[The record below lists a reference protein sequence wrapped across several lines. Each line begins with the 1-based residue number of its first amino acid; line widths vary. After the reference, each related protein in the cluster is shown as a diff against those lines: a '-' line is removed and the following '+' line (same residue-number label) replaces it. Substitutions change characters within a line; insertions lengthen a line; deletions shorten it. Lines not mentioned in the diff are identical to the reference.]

1 MFSSKINF
9 KQNSNSTKDFF
20 IDGKESPKLLN
31 ILKNSNI
38 QNNQNYFKNNDYHN
52 QQVIKIANHL
62 IKTFFN
68 NKFPNILISNP
79 TFNNSTNKSIISL
92 FYYGNNN
99 ININNNTN
107 KKFSKVSKVLFTNKE
122 IMSLS
127 EVLSQ
132 LFEKEVSINLTRVH
146 YPYMNSTIL
155 AQYLIKNAT
164 TNTFLHFSEAILTYP
179 SLSPDTYG
187 TVDKDGSYVLP
198 SYITSISLELSGRLV
213 TEQQIPRVT
222 KKSSRISNPN
232 INSGSNLS
240 NSGVNSESMNIV
252 LVDYGKFTHKNE
264 LGSFTLKVW
273 ISSIQTMIN

>member
-1 MFSSKINF
+1 MFPSKSY
-9 KQNSNSTKDFF
+9 KQDFNKHSL
-20 IDGKESPKLLN
+20 IDSKKPNKLLT
-31 ILKNSNI
+31 ILKNNTI
-38 QNNQNYFKNNDYHN
+38 QNNHSFFKNNDYHN
-52 QQVIKIANHL
+52 QKIIKVANHL

-68 NKFPNILISNP
+68 NKFPNVLISNP
-79 TFNNSTNKSIISL
+79 IFNNSTNKSIISL
-92 FYYGNNN
+92 FYYGNSIVNN
-99 ININNNTN
+99 TTN
-107 KKFSKVSKVLFTNKE
+107 KKSSKIVFTNKD
-122 IMSLS
+122 IISLS
-127 EVLSQ
+127 EVLSE
-132 LFEKEVSINLTRVH
+132 LFEKEVTINLTRVH
-146 YPYMNSTIL
+146 YPYINSTIL

-187 TVDKDGSYVLP
+187 TVNEDGSYVLP

-232 INSGSNLS
+232 INSSSNLS
-240 NSGVNSESMNIV
+240 NSGVDSESINIV

-273 ISSIQTMIN
+273 ISSIQSYLR

>member
-1 MFSSKINF
+1 MFSTNSKSY
-9 KQNSNSTKDFF
+9 KDNSNKQHFKESTK
-20 IDGKESPKLLN
+20 LLT
-31 ILKNSNI
+31 IHKNNTI
-38 QNNQNYFKNNDYHN
+38 QNNQNFFKNNDYHN
-52 QQVIKIANHL
+52 QQIIKIANHL

-79 TFNNSTNKSIISL
+79 IFNNSTNKSIISL
-92 FYYGNNN
+92 FYYGNN
-99 ININNNTN
+99 ININVNNNNNN
-107 KKFSKVSKVLFTNKE
+107 KKSSKISKVLFTNND
-122 IMSLS
+122 ILSLS

-146 YPYMNSTIL
+146 YPYINSTIL

-187 TVDKDGSYVLP
+187 TVNKDGSYVLP

-240 NSGVNSESMNIV
+240 NSGVNSESIDIV

-273 ISSIQTMIN
+273 ISSIQTIIH

>member
-1 MFSSKINF
+1 MFSTNSKSY
-9 KQNSNSTKDFF
+9 KDNSNKQHFKESTK
-20 IDGKESPKLLN
+20 LLT
-31 ILKNSNI
+31 ILKNNTI
-38 QNNQNYFKNNDYHN
+38 QNNQNFFKNNDYHN
-52 QQVIKIANHL
+52 QQIIKIANHL

-79 TFNNSTNKSIISL
+79 IFNNSTNKSIISL
-92 FYYGNNN
+92 FYYGNN
-99 ININNNTN
+99 ININVNNNNNN
-107 KKFSKVSKVLFTNKE
+107 KKSSKISKVLFTNND
-122 IMSLS
+122 ILSLS

-146 YPYMNSTIL
+146 YPYINSTIL

-187 TVDKDGSYVLP
+187 TVNKDGSYVLP

-240 NSGVNSESMNIV
+240 NSGVNSESMDIV

-273 ISSIQTMIN
+273 ISSIQTMINK

>member
-1 MFSSKINF
+1 MIF
-9 KQNSNSTKDFF
+9 
-20 IDGKESPKLLN
+20 DGKESTKLLS
-31 ILKNSNI
+31 ILKNNTI
-38 QNNQNYFKNNDYHN
+38 QNNQNFFKNNDYHN
-52 QQVIKIANHL
+52 QQMIKVANHL

-79 TFNNSTNKSIISL
+79 TFNNSTNKSIITL
-92 FYYGNNN
+92 FYYGNSNSNSNN
-99 ININNNTN
+99 NNNTIN
-107 KKFSKVSKVLFTNKE
+107 NSKYSKVSKVLFTNKD

-187 TVDKDGSYVLP
+187 IVGKDGSYVLP

-240 NSGVNSESMNIV
+240 NSGVNSESINIV

-273 ISSIQTMIN
+273 ISSIQSCL

>member
-1 MFSSKINF
+1 MFSTNSKSY
-9 KQNSNSTKDFF
+9 KDNSNKQHFKESTK
-20 IDGKESPKLLN
+20 LLT
-31 ILKNSNI
+31 ILKNNTI
-38 QNNQNYFKNNDYHN
+38 QNNQNFFKNNDYHN
-52 QQVIKIANHL
+52 QQIIKIANHL

-79 TFNNSTNKSIISL
+79 IFNNSTNKSIISL
-92 FYYGNNN
+92 FYYGNN
-99 ININNNTN
+99 ININVNNNNNN
-107 KKFSKVSKVLFTNKE
+107 KKSSKISKVLFTNND
-122 IMSLS
+122 ILSLS

-146 YPYMNSTIL
+146 YPYINSTIL

-187 TVDKDGSYVLP
+187 TVNKDGSYVLP

-240 NSGVNSESMNIV
+240 NSGVNSESIDIV

-273 ISSIQTMIN
+273 ISSIQTIIH